1 MDLLTLS
8 AIAEQL
14 DLPES
19 TVRYHVKKFSLFIP
33 AIGEGRQRRYRP
45 EAVEVLRMIAE
56 MLKRNQTATEV
67 AEYLRRQFPLNIESE
82 EQGQLTATT
91 KQPQTTTKQQQLDLA
106 ENFKEFWNLHL
117 EMVKQ
122 SVEKDRLLI
131 EQSAKLDNKEKELSE
146 AMVTI
151 TKARTELKRLLEVKK
166 DAEAKGKAL
175 VDQQAKIEQK
185 NRELADLRAELE
197 RLRLPWYKRI
207 YKKRD
212 R

>member
-8 AIAEQL
+8 AIAEKL

-19 TVRYHVKKFSLFIP
+19 TVRYHVKKFSRFIP

-67 AEYLRRQFPLNIESE
+67 AEALGRQFPLNIESE
-82 EQGQLTATT
+82 EQGKITATT
-91 KQPQTTTKQQQLDLA
+91 KQQQTTTKQQQLDLA

-122 SVEKDRLLI
+122 SVEKDKLLI
-131 EQSAKLDNKEKELSE
+131 EQSAKLDTKEKELSE
-146 AMVTI
+146 AMTTI
-151 TKARTELKRLLEVKK
+151 TKARNELQRLLQVQQ

-175 VDQQAKIEQK
+175 LEKKAALEARE
-185 NRELADLRAELE
+185 RELEALRAENE
-197 RLRLPWYKRI
+197 RLRLPFWRRWFRK
-207 YKKRD
+207 
-212 R
+212 